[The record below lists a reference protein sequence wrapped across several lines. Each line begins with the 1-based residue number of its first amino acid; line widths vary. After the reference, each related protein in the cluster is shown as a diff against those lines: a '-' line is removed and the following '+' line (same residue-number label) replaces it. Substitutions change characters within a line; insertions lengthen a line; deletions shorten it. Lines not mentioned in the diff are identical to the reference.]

1 MKFTWDKNKATSN
14 LTKHGVSFEEA
25 STVFADFLS
34 SLIADPLHTEQ
45 EERFILL
52 GMSNSQRL
60 LIVVH
65 TEQEDTVRII
75 SARPATALE
84 RKQYEQGT

>member
-1 MKFTWDKNKATSN
+1 MKFTWDLNKANSN
-14 LTKHGVSFEEA
+14 VTKHGVSFEEA

-34 SLIADPLHTEQ
+34 CLIADPLYTEQ

-52 GMSNSQRL
+52 GMSNNQRL

-75 SARPATALE
+75 SARPATARE
-84 RKQYEQGT
+84 RNQYEQGT